1 MNRKLTVVVTVIV
14 FVVGAGFA
22 YLLLGGKPDTSST
35 SVAPPKTTAQTAPPA
50 KAVDTV
56 PGRYIDYSE
65 TALADATGTKIL
77 FFHASWCPQCRAL
90 ETDIK
95 SNQVPD
101 GVTILK
107 VDYDTNQALRQKY
120 GVKLQTTLVRVDDSG
135 AEVEKFVAYD
145 EPSLQAVVKN
155 LL

>member
-1 MNRKLTVVVTVIV
+1 MNRKLAIVVTVIV
-14 FVVGAGFA
+14 LVVGAGFA

-35 SVAPPKTTAQTAPPA
+35 SVAPPKITEQTAPPA
-50 KAVDTV
+50 QVADTV

-65 TALADATGTKIL
+65 AALADATGTKIL

-90 ETDIK
+90 EADIK
-95 SNQVPD
+95 AGQIPP

-107 VDYDTNQALRQKY
+107 VDYDANQALRQKY
-120 GVKLQTTLVRVDDSG
+120 GVKLQTTLVRVDNTG

-145 EPSLQAVVKN
+145 DPSLQALVRN